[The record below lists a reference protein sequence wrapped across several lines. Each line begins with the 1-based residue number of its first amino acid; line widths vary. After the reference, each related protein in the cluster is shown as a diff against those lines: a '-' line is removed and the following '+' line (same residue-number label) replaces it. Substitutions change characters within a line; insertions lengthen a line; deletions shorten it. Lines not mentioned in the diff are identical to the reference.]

1 MLNIK
6 TLIGAKYAKNFLEE
20 IKKCAIVDTEESKM
34 RQKLIGQTNKINRSR
49 NSLKSTK

>member
-34 RQKLIGQTNKINRSR
+34 RLKLIGLTNKIYRSK
-49 NSLKSTK
+49 NSSKSTK